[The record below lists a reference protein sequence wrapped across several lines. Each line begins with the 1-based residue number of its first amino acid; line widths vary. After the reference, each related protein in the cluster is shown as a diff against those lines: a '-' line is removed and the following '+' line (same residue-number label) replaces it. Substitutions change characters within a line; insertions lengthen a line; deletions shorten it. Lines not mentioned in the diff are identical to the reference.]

1 MDDKPEIEVQRNNPL
16 HGVKLADLLD
26 ELLEHYS
33 WEDLADAINLNCFKS
48 NPSVKSSLKFMRK
61 TPWAREKVE
70 NFYLYKYK
78 RLPRPNDEQYEISPR
93 ERIIPLGQ
101 EPKEPN
107 NAPPPANV
115 WDNWKKDDSNDSE
128 E

>member
-48 NPSVKSSLKFMRK
+48 NPSVKSSLKFLRK

-93 ERIIPLGQ
+93 ERIIPLDQ

-107 NAPPPANV
+107 NSPPPNV
-115 WDNWKKDDSNDSE
+115 WDNWKKNSDDSE